1 MQPSQKVPIV
11 LAGLLFT
18 LAAVAEIATG
28 RGRLPQD
35 DGAEHA
41 RRAALVSVEEALARG
56 DAAGS
61 LRAWQQAYEA
71 ARMNRGWR
79 GLVEVGDAGV
89 RIDAETRGTAVIA
102 PRARQV
108 YLAALNR
115 ARADRSVDGALRVAN
130 GFSQL
135 GDREVTERVLTIA
148 ASLAVRSHDAAAPMR
163 VETARGRL
171 LASASTP
178 PRALF

>member
-1 MQPSQKVPIV
+1 MQQTQKVPIV

-35 DGAEHA
+35 DGAERA
-41 RRAALVSVEEALARG
+41 RRAALVSVDEALARG
-56 DAAGS
+56 DAAAS
-61 LRAWQQAYEA
+61 VRAWQEAYEA

-79 GLVEVGDAGV
+79 GLVEVGDARV
-89 RIDAETRGTAVIA
+89 RIETEAHGAVP
-102 PRARQV
+102 PRARRV
-108 YLAALNR
+108 YMVALNR
-115 ARADRSVDGALRVAN
+115 ARAERSVDGVVRVAE

-135 GDREVTERVLTIA
+135 GDREVTERALRIA
-148 ASLAVRSHDAAAPMR
+148 ASLAVGSHDAAAPTR

-171 LASASTP
+171 LDSPSSPT
-178 PRALF
+178 RATF

>member
-1 MQPSQKVPIV
+1 MQPTQKVPIA
-11 LAGLLFT
+11 LAALLFT

-28 RGRLPQD
+28 RNRNPQD
-35 DGAEHA
+35 DAEERT
-41 RRAALVSVEEALARG
+41 RRAALVSVDEALVHG
-56 DAAGS
+56 DAAAA

-79 GLVEVGDAGV
+79 GLVEAGDARV
-89 RIDAETRGTAVIA
+89 RIETETQGAVA

-115 ARADRSVDGALRVAN
+115 ARAERSVDGLVRVAE

-135 GDREVTERVLTIA
+135 GDREVTERALRIA
-148 ASLAVRSHDAAAPMR
+148 ASLAGHSHDAAAPLR
-163 VETARGRL
+163 VETARSRL
-171 LASASTP
+171 LESASSPT
-178 PRALF
+178 RATF

>member
-1 MQPSQKVPIV
+1 MQQTQKVPIV

-35 DGAEHA
+35 DAGERA
-41 RRAALVSVEEALARG
+41 RRAALVSVNEALARG
-56 DAAGS
+56 DAAAS

-89 RIDAETRGTAVIA
+89 RIEAEMKGAAATA
-102 PRARQV
+102 PRARKV

-115 ARADRSVDGALRVAN
+115 ARAERSVDGAVRVAE

-135 GDREVTERVLTIA
+135 GDREVTERVLGIA
-148 ASLAVRSHDAAAPMR
+148 ASLAVHSHDASAPMR
-163 VETARGRL
+163 VEIARERL
-171 LASASTP
+171 LDAASSPT
-178 PRALF
+178 RATF